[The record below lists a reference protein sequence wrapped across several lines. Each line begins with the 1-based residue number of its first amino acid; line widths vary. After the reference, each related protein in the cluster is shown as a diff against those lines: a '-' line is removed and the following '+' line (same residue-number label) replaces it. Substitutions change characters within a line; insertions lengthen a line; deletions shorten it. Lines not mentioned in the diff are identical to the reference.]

1 MTGEIQTSSVS
12 LSWLISMSHFD
23 HFSEYI
29 DLNKQTDTLPEEDI
43 SPILFGIFGEVGS
56 LMAAVKKSR
65 REGNVYTEF
74 SNAVKEEL
82 GDILWY
88 FTALSRRQNYRV
100 DDIFNQALSSSKSDT
115 TLDSDYPNKSVFPS
129 SDDQYSLL
137 QDKFLCGL
145 GEAVSALLTIRNQD
159 KNKPNL
165 LRDFAEQY
173 LKVLS
178 SAGENLE
185 NVINENSKKVRSR
198 FLKPEIS
205 MLPTFDLDFHDDERL
220 PSQFEIDIVRRS
232 TNRFQLQWNGVFIG
246 NPLTDN
252 IHTDDGYR
260 FHDVFHMAHAA
271 ILHWSPT
278 FRALIKHKR
287 KSSSA
292 VDENE
297 DGGRAIFIEEGLTA
311 LIFSHAKDSEYFV
324 SQDKLPFDLLKT
336 IQRFVS
342 GYEVAQCPMSLW
354 EQAILEGYR
363 VFREVRKNEG
373 GTIVG
378 NRNNR
383 TIEFRQLELSSRN

>member
-1 MTGEIQTSSVS
+1 
-12 LSWLISMSHFD
+12 MSHIDCFP
-23 HFSEYI
+23 EYI
-29 DLNKQTDTLPEEDI
+29 DLNEQTDTLPEDDI

-65 REGNVYTEF
+65 REGIVYTEYA
-74 SNAVKEEL
+74 NAVKEEL

-100 DDIFNQALSSSKSDT
+100 DDIFNQALSSSKKDA
-115 TLDSDYPNKSVFPS
+115 TLDSGYPNKSVFPS
-129 SDDQYSLL
+129 SDDQNSLL

-145 GEAVSALLTIRNQD
+145 GEAVSALLTIRNQGN
-159 KNKPNL
+159 NKLNL

-173 LKVLS
+173 FNVLS
-178 SAGENLE
+178 CAGENLE

-198 FLKPEIS
+198 FLISEIS

-260 FHDVFHMAHAA
+260 FHDVFHMAHAS

-287 KSSSA
+287 KSNSA

-311 LIFSHAKDSEYFV
+311 LIFSHAKDSGYFV
-324 SQDKLPFDLLKT
+324 NQDKLPFDLLKT

-342 GYEVAQCPMSLW
+342 GYEVAKCPMSLW

-363 VFREVRKNEG
+363 VFREVRENEG

-378 NRNNR
+378 NRNDR
-383 TIEFRQLELSSRN
+383 TIEFR

>member
-1 MTGEIQTSSVS
+1 MTWEIQTSSVS
-12 LSWLISMSHFD
+12 LPWLISMSHIDRFP
-23 HFSEYI
+23 EYI
-29 DLNKQTDTLPEEDI
+29 DLNEKTDTLPEEDI

-65 REGNVYTEF
+65 REGIVYTEF
-74 SNAVKEEL
+74 ANTVKEEL

-129 SDDQYSLL
+129 PDDQNSLL
-137 QDKFLCGL
+137 QDKFLCRL
-145 GEAVSALLTIRNQD
+145 GEAVSALLTIRNQG

-173 LKVLS
+173 LNVLS

-185 NVINENSKKVRSR
+185 NVIDENSKKVRSR
-198 FLKPEIS
+198 FLISEIS
-205 MLPTFDLDFHDDERL
+205 MLPTFDLEFHDDEQL
-220 PSQFEIDIVRRS
+220 PSRFEIDIVRRS
-232 TNRFQLQWNGVFIG
+232 TGRFQLRWNGVLIG

-287 KSSSA
+287 KSNSA

-311 LIFSHAKDSEYFV
+311 LIFSHAKDSGYFV
-324 SQDKLPFDLLKT
+324 NQDKLPFDLLKT

-342 GYEVAQCPMSLW
+342 GYEVAKCPMSLW

-363 VFREVRKNEG
+363 VFREVRENEG

-378 NRNNR
+378 NRNDR
-383 TIEFRQLELSSRN
+383 TIEFQQLGLSSRN